1 MSGTQSSPKYMH
13 RSLIFSLI
21 SDQLS
26 NSRENDLFINSY
38 MYHGSYRTSIYIFLQ
53 LTFATETFHLKNPRS
68 VHFKNCKSDFQSRN
82 PSCSISKLANRIFTV
97 KIRVRCISEFT
108 TGIQFYPAKIL
119 VLCISKFATRIF
131 TAKTRVAN
139 FDLNQTDFSAENS
152 C

>member
-1 MSGTQSSPKYMH
+1 MIY
-13 RSLIFSLI
+13 SLIL
-21 SDQLS
+21 
-26 NSRENDLFINSY
+26 
-38 MYHGSYRTSIYIFLQ
+38 MYLGSCRTSISFLFTVYICNSDFSPQKSEMRTFQNLQ
-53 LTFATETFHLKNPRS
+53 LGFSKQKS
-68 VHFKNCKSDFQSRN
+68 V
-82 PSCSISKLANRIFTV
+82 SCSISKLANRIFTA